1 MADPATIS
9 SRPVSRC
16 PTDEEAHAPSII
28 SLRIVPQGPDPLRP
42 SSDEVESASDDAYPE
57 SNLSSWLVVLGSFF
71 LLMSSYGIMTSLG
84 AFQSY
89 FATHQLRNYSA
100 RDIGWISGLFV
111 FMAFMLGVQVG
122 PLFDRYGPKGIV
134 LIGSACHVT
143 SFFILAECKVYWQ
156 FLLCFG
162 LFSGGSAA
170 LLSTAALSIIPQY
183 FRRRTGLA
191 MGVAMTGSGLGGV
204 IVSDTFETDSFI
216 LSVQK
221 FYSEVKK

>member
-1 MADPATIS
+1 MADLATIS
-9 SRPVSRC
+9 SRPISRC

-28 SLRIVPQGPDPLRP
+28 SLRILSPTPGTSRP
-42 SSDEVESASDDAYPE
+42 SSDELETASEDAYPE
-57 SNLSSWLVVLGSFF
+57 GNLSSWLVVLGSFF

-122 PLFDRYGPKGIV
+122 PLFDRYGPRGIV

-143 SFFILAECKVYWQ
+143 SLLLFAECKVYWQ
-156 FLLCFG
+156 FLICFG

-170 LLSTAALSIIPQY
+170 FLSTAALSIIPQY
-183 FRRRTGLA
+183 FHRRTGLA
-191 MGVAMTGSGLGGV
+191 MGLAMTGSGLGGV
-204 IVSDTFETDSFI
+204 IVSCTFGAAF
-216 LSVQK
+216 SVL
-221 FYSEVKK
+221 